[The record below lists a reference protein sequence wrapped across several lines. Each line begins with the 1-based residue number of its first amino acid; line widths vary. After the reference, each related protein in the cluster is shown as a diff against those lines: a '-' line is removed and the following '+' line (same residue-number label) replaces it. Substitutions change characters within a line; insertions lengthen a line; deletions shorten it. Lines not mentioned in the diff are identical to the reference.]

1 MKSLELNYNTLLIED
16 NPGDVFLL
24 KDFLEEKTVN
34 PRIDNAH
41 NFEKAKSYLK
51 ENTYDVVLFNISL
64 PKKTNCKNTV
74 EGIIKLAKDAPVIV
88 LTSYTNLEFSLE
100 SLNFGVSDYLVK
112 DELNATTLLKSII
125 YNIERK
131 KTFLQLEASE
141 KRYSD
146 LFHFSPEPKW
156 VYDQKTLRFL
166 DVNKAAII
174 KYGYSHS
181 QFLNLKISD
190 LQLSFNGKLTYT
202 LRNVKGKDK
211 EKLFLKN
218 LSQHKLKSGKHIT
231 VDIKSTKID
240 YKGRKAIL
248 SNITDV
254 SERLNYFQAL
264 KKQNKQLSE
273 IAWIQSHMVRAPL
286 TKILGITDLI
296 EDSVITKN
304 EFNYMLKNLKTSAE
318 ELDEVIKGISK
329 KSKIISVNK
338 LNNEL

>member
-1 MKSLELNYNTLLIED
+1 MKSLEHNYHTLLIED

-24 KDFLEEKTVN
+24 KDFLEEKIVN

-41 NFEKAKSYLK
+41 NSEKAKPYLK
-51 ENTYDVVLFNISL
+51 DNTYDIILFDISL
-64 PKKTNCKNTV
+64 SHTNCKNV
-74 EGIIKLAKDAPVIV
+74 IKEIIELAEDTPVIV
-88 LTSYTNLEFSLE
+88 LTSYTSLEFSLE
-100 SLNFGVSDYLVK
+100 SLNYGISDYLVK
-112 DELNATTLLKSII
+112 DELNATTLFKSIV

-174 KYGYSHS
+174 KYGYSHA

-190 LQLSFNGKLTYT
+190 LQLSFNGKLTSM
-202 LRNVKGKDK
+202 LQNIKDK
-211 EKLFLKN
+211 DKLFLKN
-218 LSQHKLKSGKHIT
+218 LSQHELKSGKRIT
-231 VDIKSTKID
+231 VDIKSTEVD

-248 SNITDV
+248 SNITDI
-254 SERLNYFQAL
+254 SERLKYFQAL

-273 IAWIQSHMVRAPL
+273 IAWMQSHMVRAPL

-296 EDSVITKN
+296 NADDISKH

-329 KSKIISVNK
+329 KSKIISINK
-338 LNNEL
+338 LNDEV